1 MVAPQKQTD
10 ALSSSRLGKSTAV
23 LAKRA
28 RARLSTTAGLVV
40 GTFVVA
46 LTAMNFS
53 PPHAGADLVAAN
65 ATAALS
71 VLLSLGVFVWV
82 RKERTPAELQHL
94 GLAYQLL
101 TGLGISLTE
110 VFITYDTSSVVRG
123 VSWACLWIVLFPIV
137 VPTTRNKALI
147 GAVGTAVMGPLSVAL
162 AIAAGLPMVD
172 WQTLIFLF
180 FPNFLSVVLAMV
192 LYQVLHRLRSD
203 ATRAEELGAYALK
216 ERLGSGG
223 MGEVWRATHRML
235 ARPAAIKLIS
245 EQGPRLSADA
255 LERFEREAQATAL
268 LTSPHTVH
276 IYDFGV
282 TQAGSPYYAMELLEG
297 RDIQSIVSETGRMSA
312 ARTAHL
318 LRQACE
324 SLAEAHKV
332 GIVHRDLKPA
342 NLFVCQIGGRADFLK
357 VLDFGLVAFRTD
369 PKDSAISGTP
379 AYLAPEVVSGESADA
394 RSDVY
399 GLGAIAYYLLTGR
412 TVFDAEGV
420 VAMLHAHVHESPRPP
435 SNRGAGDVP
444 EALEAL
450 VLRCL
455 AKDPAKRPKDAAA
468 LLTEV
473 QGIQGLAWTRA
484 EADAWWK
491 AHPLPEPAKKDT
503 SDVALLT
510 TYPAESPRR

>member
-1 MVAPQKQTD
+1 MGPQKQTD
-10 ALSSSRLGKSTAV
+10 ALSSSRSVAAV
-23 LAKRA
+23 AKRA
-28 RARLSTTAGLVV
+28 RSRLSTTAVLVV
-40 GTFVVA
+40 CTFVIA
-46 LTAMNFS
+46 MIAMNFS
-53 PPHAGADLVAAN
+53 PPHAAADLIAAN
-65 ATAALS
+65 VTAAAS
-71 VLLSLGVFVWV
+71 VLLSLGVFLWV
-82 RKERTPAELQHL
+82 RAERSPRELQLL
-94 GLAYQLL
+94 GLAYQLV

-123 VSWACLWIVLFPIV
+123 VSWACLWIILFPIV
-137 VPTTRNKALI
+137 VPTTRSKALI
-147 GAVGTAVMGPLSVAL
+147 GALGTAAMGPTSVAL

-172 WQTLIFLF
+172 AQTLVFLF

-203 ATRAEELGAYALK
+203 ATKAEELGAYALK

-235 ARPAAIKLIS
+235 ARPAAVKLIS

-297 RDIQSIVSETGRMSA
+297 RDLQSLVTEVGRVSA
-312 ARTAHL
+312 ARAAHF

-324 SLAEAHKV
+324 SLAEAHDV
-332 GIVHRDLKPA
+332 GIIHRDLKPA
-342 NLFVCQIGGRADFLK
+342 NLFVCQIGGRTDFLK
-357 VLDFGLVAFRTD
+357 VLDFGLVAFRAD

-399 GLGAIAYYLLTGR
+399 ALGAIAYFLLTGR
-412 TVFDAEGV
+412 TVFDTEGV
-420 VAMLHAHVHESPRPP
+420 VAMLHAQVHETPRPP
-435 SNRGAGDVP
+435 SSRGAGDVP
-444 EALEAL
+444 ERFEAL

-455 AKDPAKRPKDAAA
+455 AKEPTQRPKSAQA
-468 LLTEV
+468 LLAEL
-473 QGIQGLAWTRA
+473 QEFRELIWTQE

-491 AHPLPEPAKKDT
+491 AHPLPKPTEENKT
-503 SDVALLT
+503 DVALLT
-510 TYPAESPRR
+510 TYPADSPLR

>member
-1 MVAPQKQTD
+1 MAPQEQTD
-10 ALSSSRLGKSTAV
+10 ALGSSRLGKSTAV

-28 RARLSTTAGLVV
+28 RARLSTTAALVV
-40 GTFVVA
+40 ATFFIA
-46 LTAMNFS
+46 LTAMNLS

-65 ATAALS
+65 ATAALT
-71 VLLSLGVFVWV
+71 VLLSLGVFAWV
-82 RKERTPAELQHL
+82 RRERTPRELESL
-94 GLAYQLL
+94 ALAYQLL

-147 GAVGTAVMGPLSVAL
+147 GAIGTAAMGPVSVAI
-162 AIAAGLPMVD
+162 AITAGLPMVD
-172 WQTLIFLF
+172 VQTLVFLF

-192 LYQVLHRLRSD
+192 LYRVLHRLRSD

-223 MGEVWRATHRML
+223 MGEVWLATHRML

-245 EQGPRLSADA
+245 QQGPRLNPEA

-282 TQAGSPYYAMELLEG
+282 TNAGSPYYAMELLEG
-297 RDIQSIVSETGRMSA
+297 RDIQNLIAETGRMSA
-312 ARTAHL
+312 GRAAHF

-324 SLAEAHKV
+324 SLAEAHEV

-379 AYLAPEVVSGESADA
+379 AYLAPEVVSGETADA

-399 GLGAIAYYLLTGR
+399 GLGAIAYFLLTGR

-420 VAMLHAHVHESPRPP
+420 VAMLHAHVHETPRPP
-435 SNRGAGDVP
+435 SSRGAGDVP

-455 AKDPAKRPKDAAA
+455 AKDPAQRPKDAAA
-468 LLTEV
+468 LLAEV
-473 QGIQGLAWTRA
+473 QEIHGLVWTQRQA
-484 EADAWWK
+484 EVWWK
-491 AHPLPEPAKKDT
+491 EHPLPEPSKKDT
-503 SDVALLT
+503 TEVAFLT
-510 TYPAESPRR
+510 TYPAESSLRS